1 MIRLIL
7 TWVFICTVSF
17 TAKAQQLSLSASGA
31 SSYPCSLAYE
41 ILDRDGVSIQTGFVE
56 VNSSSDQVNI
66 DVQLSDRFAVQV
78 YEDENRNQ
86 KLDRGFFTQPLE
98 VYGFS
103 NDAWTAFSKPSIEE
117 MLVSSK
123 GNPLVHIYLRSVGTI
138 K

>member
-1 MIRLIL
+1 MIRRTL
-7 TWVFICTVSF
+7 TLLCICTLSF
-17 TAKAQQLSLSASGA
+17 SAKAQLLSLSASGA

-41 ILDRDGVSIQTGFVE
+41 ILDQDGVSIQTGFVE

-123 GNPLVHIYLRSVGTI
+123 GRPSVHIYLRSVGTI